1 MKHATEQGLGLIEV
15 LIATLVLSVGLLGA
29 TALQAQAQAA
39 AQHADWQYQALR
51 CAQDMAQAMRSNPVA
66 LAQGA
71 YTAPQAEAAAPASTQ
86 ACHTAPCSPVARAE
100 HDVQQWRQHVA
111 ERLPGG
117 RGALL
122 ATGPQQRRLVVMW
135 QPPRQDEATAC
146 PAPWPSDFS
155 CLSLEVWL

>member
-1 MKHATEQGLGLIEV
+1 MKHLTEQGLGLIEV

-29 TALQAQAQAA
+29 TVLQAQAQAA
-39 AQHADWQYQALR
+39 AQHADWQHQALR
-51 CAQDMAQAMRSNPVA
+51 SAQNMAQAMRSNPAA

-71 YTAPQAEAAAPASTQ
+71 YTAPHAEAATPVSTQ
-86 ACHTAPCSPVARAE
+86 VCHTVPCTPVARAE
-100 HDVQQWRQHVA
+100 HDVQQWRQDLA

-135 QPPRQDEATAC
+135 QPPLQDKATAC

>member
-1 MKHATEQGLGLIEV
+1 MKRPTEQGLGLIEV

-29 TALQAQAQAA
+29 TVLQAQAQAA
-39 AQHADWQYQALR
+39 AQHAEWQYQALR
-51 CAQDMAQAMRSNPVA
+51 CAQDMTQTMRSNQAA
-66 LAQGA
+66 LDQGA
-71 YTAPQAEAAAPASTQ
+71 YTAPQAEAAAPTSTQ
-86 ACHTAPCSPVARAE
+86 ACHTTPCAPMARAE
-100 HDVQQWRQHVA
+100 HDVQQWRQHLA

-122 ATGPQQRRLVVMW
+122 AIGPTQRRVVVMW
-135 QPPRQDEATAC
+135 QSPRRDESTAC

>member
-1 MKHATEQGLGLIEV
+1 MKRPTEQGLGLIEV
-15 LIATLVLSVGLLGA
+15 LIATLVLSVGLIGA

-51 CAQDMAQAMRSNPVA
+51 SAQDMAQAMRSNSAA

-71 YTAPQAEAAAPASTQ
+71 YTAPQAEAAARASTQ

-100 HDVQQWRQHVA
+100 HDVQQWRQHLA
-111 ERLPGG
+111 EHLPGG

-122 ATGPQQRRLVVMW
+122 ATGTQQRRLVVMW
-135 QPPRQDEATAC
+135 QPPQRNESTAC